1 MGTEMAAA
9 AASPAPP
16 RSAPLH
22 GEVALVLPSFDSG
35 GAERVILNLSRGFA
49 ATGRTVRLVALS
61 ARGPLRA
68 HVAEDV
74 EVVDLGVPRARSAGP
89 ALVAHLRRRPADLV
103 LGSQTHVN
111 ALLGLIRPLL
121 PRRTQLVLRE
131 PTFHPNGGEGGVAER
146 LLGRLLGR
154 ADLVVASSFAMQEH
168 LVASVRGRARTLL
181 LPNPVDV
188 TGIRSSVALPS
199 QPVAPAGELG
209 TRLVAVGRLIES
221 KALDEL
227 LRALVRTDPLVTL
240 RVIGD
245 GPQRGALEELV
256 AELGIAS
263 RVQLLGRID
272 DPASLATEIAAAD
285 LLVHPSRYE
294 GMPNAVL
301 ESLALGTPV
310 LATTDLTVLEELAGE
325 VGTAALRLVP
335 RAELPAALAQ
345 ARTRPGGGSLRP
357 SLLPDR
363 FDVPSVVQTLLAALE
378 DPRSRIGA

>member
-1 MGTEMAAA
+1 MAAA

-68 HVAEDV
+68 LVAEDV
-74 EVVDLGVPRARSAGP
+74 EVLDLGVPRARSAGP

-181 LPNPVDV
+181 LPNPIDV
-188 TGIRSSVALPS
+188 TSIRSSVALPS

-256 AELGIAS
+256 AELGITS

-285 LLVHPSRYE
+285 LFVHPSRYE